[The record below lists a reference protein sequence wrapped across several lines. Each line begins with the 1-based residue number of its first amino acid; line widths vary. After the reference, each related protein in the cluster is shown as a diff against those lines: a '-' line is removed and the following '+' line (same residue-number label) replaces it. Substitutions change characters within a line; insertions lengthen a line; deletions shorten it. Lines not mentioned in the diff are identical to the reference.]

1 MHVRLRTPQWRV
13 FQNAARFRVLAA
25 GRRFGKTYL
34 ALTELCRAAW
44 GSGRVAW
51 YIAPTYKQGKR
62 LAWVAL
68 KKMTRDYWSV
78 RPNESELRIELITG
92 GRIALCGADNYD
104 TLRGDGLDFVVL
116 DEYASMASQAW
127 AEVIRPALS
136 DRRGRALFIGTPKG
150 FNHFYD
156 LFQNAASRPDWAA
169 FQFTT
174 LEGGNVAPEELE
186 SAAREL
192 DERTYR
198 QEFQATFENLAHGLV
213 YYAFDR
219 RENVQAVPYLRQFPL
234 CWSLDFNVNP
244 MCSVIAQIEDQST
257 HVDLRNGYRSVRLN
271 VIDEIVLADSN
282 TLEACRAF
290 VSRIE
295 QMNPTG
301 VVGVQLYG
309 DAAGGARSTAG
320 KSDYEIIRGF
330 FRTETRFRVTHNVR
344 NANPPVRDRVNAVNA
359 MLCNSQGIRRLSID
373 SRCRRLIRDLERV
386 SWKADNHGNLSAQLD
401 KSDPELTHTSDALG
415 YLIEREFGLHPE
427 VGFRADFIG

>member
-1 MHVRLRTPQWRV
+1 MQVRLKSAQGRV
-13 FQNAARFRVLAA
+13 FRHAARFRVLAA

-44 GSGRVAW
+44 SPGRVVW
-51 YIAPTYKQGKR
+51 YVAPTYKQAKR
-62 LAWVAL
+62 IAWAPL
-68 KKMTRDYWSV
+68 KQMTRSYCAAK
-78 RPNESELRIELITG
+78 PNESELRVDLVTG
-92 GRIALCGADNYD
+92 GSIAIRGADNYD
-104 TLRGDGLDFVVL
+104 ALRGDGLDFVVL

-156 LFQNAASRPDWAA
+156 IFQNAANRPDWAA

-174 LEGGNVAPEELE
+174 EQGGNVAPEELE

-257 HVDLRNGYRSVRLN
+257 HV
-271 VIDEIVLADSN
+271 
-282 TLEACRAF
+282 
-290 VSRIE
+290 
-295 QMNPTG
+295 
-301 VVGVQLYG
+301 
-309 DAAGGARSTAG
+309 
-320 KSDYEIIRGF
+320 
-330 FRTETRFRVTHNVR
+330 
-344 NANPPVRDRVNAVNA
+344 
-359 MLCNSQGIRRLSID
+359 
-373 SRCRRLIRDLERV
+373 
-386 SWKADNHGNLSAQLD
+386 
-401 KSDPELTHTSDALG
+401 
-415 YLIEREFGLHPE
+415 
-427 VGFRADFIG
+427 